1 MYKAIVSGVGSY
13 VPDRRLTNF
22 DLEQL
27 VETSNDWIVTRT
39 GISERRIA
47 APEQA
52 TSDLALQAA
61 QNALAHAELNAQDL
75 DMIIVATVT
84 PDHPFPPVACQLQ
97 ARLGCR
103 NVTVFDVEAT
113 CVGFITALQIAEQF
127 VKIGRYRHVLV
138 VGAETLSRI
147 TDYTDRGTC
156 ILFAD
161 GAGAFVVSR
170 GEREDEA
177 GGSKGIIH
185 SATHAAGEHFE
196 SLYIPAGGSRQPV
209 ATEDAKATIVM
220 EGSKIFKLAV
230 NAMASTVRETMQATG
245 YTADDIDWMIPH
257 QANQRIIDGVAKQL
271 DFPED
276 KVISTIKYYGNNS
289 SATIPLALDI
299 AIRDGRIKRGDT
311 LMLAAFGG
319 GLIWGSLLM
328 QY

>member
-13 VPDRRLTNF
+13 VPERRLTNF
-22 DLEQL
+22 DLEQM

-52 TSDLALQAA
+52 TSDLAFEAA
-61 QNALAHAELNAQDL
+61 QHAIRHANLTAQDI

-103 NVTVFDVEAT
+103 NVSAFDVEAT
-113 CVGFITALQIAEQF
+113 CVGFLTAVQIAEQF
-127 VKIGRYRHVLV
+127 VKIGRHRHVLV

-161 GAGAFVVSR
+161 GAGAFVVSQ
-170 GEREDEA
+170 
-177 GGSKGIIH
+177 GSEEGSAGIIY
-185 SATHAAGEHFE
+185 STTHAAGEHLE

-209 ATEDAKATIVM
+209 PTEEAKGTMVM

-230 NAMASTVRETMQATG
+230 NAMSNTVRETMQTTG
-245 YTADDIDWMIPH
+245 YTVDDIDWVIPH

-271 DFPED
+271 SIPDE
-276 KVISTIKYYGNNS
+276 KMISTINSFGNNS
-289 SATIPLALDI
+289 SATIPLAIDI
-299 AIRDGRIKRGDT
+299 AIQDGRIKRGDT